1 MVGVQSIKPRPLIPY
16 YISDPVPVYI
26 GIPLLISPPGRGKSL
41 IKKGLKKI
49 RLSKSASVKD
59 LYFRIL
65 YPIFLRIFCYI
76 YQGERDTRGRAL
88 RAQRV
93 KG

>member
-26 GIPLLISPPGRGKSL
+26 GIPLLISPPGKGKSL

-49 RLSKSASVKD
+49 RLSKD